1 VLEFRPQKTGFGVSL
16 LTLASGSGMLF
27 VAALTAFF
35 GFARLTVWFVNGY
48 MEGISTAGIV
58 VFDLLAACYVS
69 RYLLVV
75 AQTSAEGYD
84 LPPGPPDPREVE
96 ELFGGILKLM
106 ALGFFVML
114 PVLLPGILNLKMAWL
129 AEALLL
135 IGALYI
141 PMGLTAMAVTGEI
154 AACFPGTVIP
164 AIFAAPV
171 RYLPAALCAAAAAL
185 VVSWSHV
192 GGGTELPLAAKIG
205 LDLVSSWLLLAA
217 LHRTGVVRRE
227 EPAVGVLV
235 PFPEP
240 TLEITESVLPPTRPS
255 EIERLLWEREQEERR
270 AGPPQKP

>member
-16 LTLASGSGMLF
+16 LTLLSGAGLLF
-27 VAALTAFF
+27 VAVLTAFF
-35 GFARLTVWFVNGY
+35 GFARLTVWFVSGY

-58 VFDLLAACYVS
+58 IFDLLAACYVS

-84 LPPGPPDPREVE
+84 VPPGPPDPREVE
-96 ELFGGILKLM
+96 ELFAGILKLM

-114 PVLLPGILNLKMAWL
+114 PVLLPGILNLQLSWL
-129 AEALLL
+129 GEALLVV
-135 IGALYI
+135 GALYI

-164 AIFAAPV
+164 AVFAAPI

-192 GGGTELPLAAKIG
+192 GAGTELPLAAKLG
-205 LDLVSSWLLLAA
+205 LDLLASCLLLAS

-227 EPAVGVLV
+227 EPAVGVLLS
-235 PFPEP
+235 FPEP
-240 TLEITESVLPPTRPS
+240 VIETTESVLPPTRPS
-255 EIERLLWEREQEERR
+255 EIERLLWEREQKERQ
-270 AGPPQKP
+270 AGPPSEF